1 MLFGCG
7 GVIILL
13 SAALLFPAGQGQQ
26 REIPAATIQ
35 GTADEMSWWESLR
48 AAGREGVDA
57 WARKDEAIA
66 RAKRSQMLLSGSV
79 RSGDEND
86 LIPKRELEKLN
97 TEIAAATEK
106 LVGLLR
112 DGREKGLHPALPDRH
127 PTILHKSIAV
137 YTDEARRKKVKG
149 TVVISISMNSDGTI
163 GDAMVVRGLEAGLDE
178 NALAAARKIFFLPA
192 IKGGAFVSLRTTLE
206 FTFNLY

>member
-35 GTADEMSWWESLR
+35 GTADEMSWWEALR

-66 RAKRSQMLLSGSV
+66 RAKRAQMASSGSI
-79 RSGDEND
+79 RSSREED

-97 TEIAAATEK
+97 ADITAATEK
-106 LVGLLR
+106 LIGLLR
-112 DGREKGLHPALPDRH
+112 DGQEKGLHPLLAVRR
-127 PTILHKSIAV
+127 PTILHKSIAG
-137 YTDEARRKKVKG
+137 YTDEARRRKVMG
-149 TVVISISMNSDGTI
+149 TIVISLSMNSDGTI
-163 GDAMVVRGLEAGLDE
+163 GDATVVRGLGAGLDE
-178 NALAAARKIFFLPA
+178 NALTAARKIFFLPA
-192 IKGGAFVSLRTTLE
+192 IKEGAFVSVRTTLE

>member
-7 GVIILL
+7 GVIMLL
-13 SAALLFPAGQGQQ
+13 SSALLFPAGQGQQ

-35 GTADEMSWWESLR
+35 GTADEMSWWEALR

-66 RAKRSQMLLSGSV
+66 RAKRSQTAIGNI
-79 RSGDEND
+79 RSGDEKA
-86 LIPKRELEKLN
+86 LIPKRELDKLN
-97 TEIAAATEK
+97 TAVAAATEK

-112 DGREKGLHPALPDRH
+112 DGREKGFHPPLPDRH
-127 PTILHKSIAV
+127 PTILHRSLAE
-137 YTDEARRKKVKG
+137 YTDEARHRKISG
-149 TVVISISMNSDGTI
+149 TVVIALSLNMDGTL
-163 GDAMVVRGLEAGLDE
+163 GDATVVRGLGAGLDE
-178 NALAAARKIFFLPA
+178 NAIAASRKIFFLPA
-192 IKGGAFVSLRTTLE
+192 IKEGAFVPLRTTLE